1 MQAGTPKDVI
11 VLRMVQLY
19 EIADKWESTYHL
31 KPSGKEIYALDEYG
45 STSRIHLSGRADI
58 VDYIRP
64 GDVITIQ
71 TEYGVDNSKQVKA
84 LVNKTLMLE
93 KENAFQQLKA
103 VQQEWKQKKK

>member
-19 EIADKWESTYHL
+19 EVAINWEGTWQL

-58 VDYIRP
+58 VDYIRL
-64 GDVITIQ
+64 GDVISIQ
-71 TEYGVDNSKQVKA
+71 TEYGHDGSKQVNA
-84 LVNKTLMLE
+84 LVNKTFMLE